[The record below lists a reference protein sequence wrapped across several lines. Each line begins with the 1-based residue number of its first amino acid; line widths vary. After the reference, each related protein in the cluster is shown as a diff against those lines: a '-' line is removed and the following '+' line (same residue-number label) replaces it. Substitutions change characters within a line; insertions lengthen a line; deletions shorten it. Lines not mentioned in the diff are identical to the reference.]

1 MSIFRIVQKDNKNN
15 YTGITC
21 IIVLAD
27 NEKEARQTHP
37 SKSVLFK
44 NGKWIDK
51 NYPERDSNI
60 SLGAKWIQADKIH
73 LLEIEEIQDHHP
85 NGVILTSHH
94 YSP

>member
-1 MSIFRIVQKDNKNN
+1 MPIFKIVQKANTKN
-15 YTGITC
+15 YAAITC

-27 NEKEARQTHP
+27 NEKEARETHP
-37 SKSVLFK
+37 SKFVLFK

-60 SLGAKWIQADKIH
+60 SLGEKWIQADKIH
-73 LLEIEEIQDHHP
+73 LLKVKEIQNDHP

-94 YSP
+94 YTP